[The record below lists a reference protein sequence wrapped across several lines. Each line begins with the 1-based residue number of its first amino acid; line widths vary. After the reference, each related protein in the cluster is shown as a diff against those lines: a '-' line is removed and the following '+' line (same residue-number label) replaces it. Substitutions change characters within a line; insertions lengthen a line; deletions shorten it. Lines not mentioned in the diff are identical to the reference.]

1 MFENLF
7 EYSKFGYKKIF
18 KIFGIKI
25 SFCDRKKYLNRFIPL
40 GCNCYARTIFTTGS
54 VKPRKKYGELSLP
67 FDLVAVNEKNMSK
80 ILSNKFNDFF
90 NDLVYKQDDT
100 FAKWSN
106 KKYNLNFN
114 HDNTIITKEEF
125 VERYQKRIN
134 NLFEILKSKKNY
146 IIYTIKMFDEPVEA
160 EVLNNIYCSLGEM
173 SQKKKLK
180 YFFFHLVTTKD
191 NNNILNKD
199 VLNKNILYSEIKVS
213 DKFLNDW
220 HLVENFNTDL
230 TLEPFY
236 EIYKLIQETEEKS
249 C

>member
-1 MFENLF
+1 M
-7 EYSKFGYKKIF
+7 KKICQE
-18 KIFGIKI
+18 
-25 SFCDRKKYLNRFIPL
+25 FCQINI
-40 GCNCYARTIFTTGS
+40 
-54 VKPRKKYGELSLP
+54 
-67 FDLVAVNEKNMSK
+67 
-80 ILSNKFNDFF
+80 NDFF
-90 NDLVYKQDDT
+90 NDLVYEPDNT

-114 HDNTIITKEEF
+114 HDNTIKTKKEF
-125 VERYQKRIN
+125 VARYQKRIN

-236 EIYKLIQETEEKS
+236 EIYKICSSSNTY
-249 C
+249 